1 MHITSAIV
9 KGSGFENG
17 ENRSNIL
24 RVKNGKKKKKEF
36 DNSSRGVYIHK
47 ILLTNAV

>member
-24 RVKNGKKKKKEF
+24 RVKNGKKKKEF

>member
-24 RVKNGKKKKKEF
+24 RVKNGKKKKKK
-36 DNSSRGVYIHK
+36 N
-47 ILLTNAV
+47 LTTLHEGSTFTRFC

>member
-24 RVKNGKKKKKEF
+24 RVKNGKKKKK
-36 DNSSRGVYIHK
+36 N
-47 ILLTNAV
+47 LTTLHEGSTFTRFC